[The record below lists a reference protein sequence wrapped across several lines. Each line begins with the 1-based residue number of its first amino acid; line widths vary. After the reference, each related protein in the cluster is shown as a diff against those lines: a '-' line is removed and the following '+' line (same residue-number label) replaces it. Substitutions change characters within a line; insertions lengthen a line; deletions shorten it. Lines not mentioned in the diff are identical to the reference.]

1 MAPLTHSTYQ
11 STADGF
17 RVLDVCHPPSVLPHH
32 SRVHLSSTSRLLQAS
47 GRSRHQRQEKK
58 DVLFGRETNPPLPPS
73 YDSQDDEEDFGSPAC
88 ALAYATVD
96 NEAHP
101 SWSLIQVDVSAVPG
115 VMRILSW
122 LLNGLD
128 LQLKEA
134 DWEIEELGSQDEEEV
149 NDVVHIRMWV
159 VEGYGKNLRKIE
171 DPSCVEDRVTEY
183 LRFCTNA
190 ERRKHA
196 VIEHRGIKIDNV
208 SNPERTLVT
217 VSSRENGAE
226 SLLSMASTVT
236 GLNLRMNHAKL
247 DLKEELGDC
256 LQRRGKCRSPTLTQ
270 GKSCL
275 TPKFRGFCIPLRW
288 FSTRTR
294 MVASVER
301 TISSRSSRTRTKC
314 RCESRQRDLM
324 NM

>member
-1 MAPLTHSTYQ
+1 MAFACSTSATLPLCFHSTR
-11 STADGF
+11 GF
-17 RVLDVCHPPSVLPHH
+17 
-32 SRVHLSSTSRLLQAS
+32 TSRRPLAFS
-47 GRSRHQRQEKK
+47 KRRGGVVTSAKKKK

-247 DLKEELGDC
+247 DLKEELGG
-256 LQRRGKCRSPTLTQ
+256 L
-270 GKSCL
+270 
-275 TPKFRGFCIPLRW
+275 
-288 FSTRTR
+288 
-294 MVASVER
+294 
-301 TISSRSSRTRTKC
+301 SSATWKMQVTDFD
-314 RCESRQRDLM
+314 SRQKLSNTQVQGLLYTLALVFNKNKDGGFGGADYLVEKLT
-324 NM
+324 NEDEVQV